1 MRKAIIAAAL
11 ALTTCALPALA
22 DGFRV
27 ECSDVETQRSPST
40 GAPARLVVKN
50 ERASDVELRVVRHNG
65 SEISL
70 GPVKGKSSREI
81 TTRMRYLFV
90 IYEANNRCIM
100 GVRMT
105 DSPINIVVR

>member
-11 ALTTCALPALA
+11 ALSAGTIPALA

-27 ECSDVETQRSPST
+27 ECSDLDTQRSPNT
-40 GAPARLVVKN
+40 GAAARLIVKN
-50 ERASDVELRVVRHNG
+50 DRASDVELRVVRHNG

-70 GPVKGKSSREI
+70 GPVKAKSSREI

-90 IYEANNRCIM
+90 IYEGSSHCVM

-105 DSPINIVVR
+105 DSPINIVVK